1 MRKAIITSVL
11 CLTVLICTAPVNAG
25 QVDLGLGL
33 GSGPS
38 AGLGSTFGL
47 RAGFQDK
54 FLKIF
59 SGASDNEF
67 TRALM
72 FRTDISYFSW
82 KKDFSGTSLKYR
94 RVPVFVGGRYF
105 IPADLGGAS
114 LFADGGLEMSVDES
128 NVGGCAGVAGCTS
141 PTVSD
146 INLGLAA
153 GIGIEAPINEKIKMG
168 VDFRLHLITGDYYTL
183 VGYVGIPISN

>member
-11 CLTVLICTAPVNAG
+11 CLTVLICTAPVHAG
-25 QVDLGLGL
+25 QVDVGLGL

-59 SGASDNEF
+59 SSASDNEF
-67 TRALM
+67 TQALM
-72 FRTDISYFSW
+72 FRTDISYYSW
-82 KKDFSGTSLKYR
+82 KEDVLGVSFKYR
-94 RVPVFVGGRYF
+94 RIPVFAGGRYF

-114 LFADGGLEMSVDES
+114 LFADGGLEVSFDKS
-128 NVGGCAGVAGCTS
+128 NVGG
-141 PTVSD
+141 D

-153 GIGIEAPINEKIKMG
+153 GIGIEAPINEKVKMG
-168 VDFRLHLITGDYYTL
+168 ADFRLHLITGDYYTL